1 MPPSSAAGPDAMAF
15 LLVLVGMRPYRS
27 CHPDCWSS
35 AAVVCW
41 SSAAVAGQRLRP
53 DGRTFEKLAIE
64 ESVPRR
70 HVNNLVRRAE
80 LRVREGLATSSA
92 PLPWV
97 VSTLRTRLG
106 TAATQRQVASARR
119 HKAGTRFRPTRVC
132 QRSSRKRRAW
142 AMVCILS
149 IGT

>member
-1 MPPSSAAGPDAMAF
+1 M
-15 LLVLVGMRPYRS
+15 
-27 CHPDCWSS
+27 
-35 AAVVCW
+35 VCW

-119 HKAGTRFRPTRVC
+119 HTAP
-132 QRSSRKRRAW
+132 SRIGPPPQGWNTLSTNSCLSEVEQEAKSLGDGVHLVDRHVTQFLTKPLKRNGSELVATG
-142 AMVCILS
+142 
-149 IGT
+149 IGVVL